1 MRVDIKNI
9 ASFLLDKY
17 LFILFVVGLI
27 TLISGL
33 GLNNFKLDA
42 SSDALV
48 LENDESLKVYRETED
63 EFGDSSFLIITYE
76 PKKELFS
83 DYSISRI
90 ANLEQDLKKIDGV
103 DSVLSLLDAPIF
115 FQPKVGLSEVS
126 DNLKNLSDD
135 EVNLSLAKDEIIKN
149 PIYKELIISE
159 DGNITAMQVV
169 LKGNKEYNQLIND
182 RYDALEKLDSNEP
195 LTTKRKNELQNK
207 LETINSRI
215 SELNN
220 QESDFNKLLISEIRQ
235 TLNKYKDEATIYLG
249 GPSMIATDM
258 MDYIESDLVIF
269 GTAVAVIF
277 ALMLYL
283 FFGSLWYV
291 LLPLMNAFLAT
302 FITAG
307 FLGFMDW
314 KISVVSSNFIAL
326 LLILTISLTV
336 HLLVKI
342 NEIIKSGDTKNIS
355 GVNFRETDLKTA
367 IEEGYVQMLAP
378 CFFAALT
385 TAVAFLSLTFGELKP
400 VIEFGKMMAFG
411 ISIAFILT
419 FTFLPCTIYLIS
431 RFNTKDFLSLHKI
444 TTSLLNFSNNN
455 KTLITTSF
463 VLVFLI
469 FSFGISKLEVENRFI
484 DYFDKDTEIYKGM
497 YEIDSKLGGTA
508 TLDIIISEPAESDIP
523 EKSKVENIKT
533 NLTVIANDFSFDDL
547 FEDDLFEDISSDA
560 SGYWWNTYS
569 LKTLEEIHDY
579 LDSIPEIGK
588 VLSVASGIKLAREIN
603 DGEDLNDL
611 ELALLRSV
619 LPEDIRETLLYSY
632 INKDDS
638 VVRIS
643 TRVNESAAN
652 LNRNEL
658 LEKINYDLQNQF
670 NLKPDQYEITGLAV
684 LYNNMLQSLFKS
696 QIGSLLI
703 VFAVISIML
712 LLIFKSFKVMII
724 GLIPNIFVASSV
736 MGLLGLLRIPLDI
749 MTITVA
755 AISVGMA
762 VDNTIHY
769 IYRYKKELKK
779 TNSVEQAL
787 ANAHTT
793 TGRAIFY
800 TATTIAAGFCIL
812 SLSNFFP
819 TVLFGLFTSLAM
831 VLAFIT
837 SLTVLPNLLVKY
849 KVFQ

>member
-1 MRVDIKNI
+1 MRIDLNKL
-9 ASFLLDKY
+9 AKQLLHKY
-17 LFILFVVGLI
+17 LVILFIVFVV
-27 TLISGL
+27 TVISGF
-33 GLNNFKLDA
+33 GLTNFKLDA

-48 LENDESLKVYRETED
+48 LENDESLKAYREAED

-76 PKKELFS
+76 PNQELFS
-83 DYSISRI
+83 DYSINRI
-90 ANLEQDLKKIDGV
+90 ANLENDLKNIDGV

-115 FQPKVGLSEVS
+115 FQPKVGLTQVA
-126 DNLKNLSDD
+126 DNLKDLTFEDINL
-135 EVNLSLAKDEIIKN
+135 ELAKDEIINN
-149 PIYKELIISE
+149 PIYKELIISN
-159 DGNITAMQVV
+159 DGSVTAMQVV
-169 LKGNKEYNQLIND
+169 LRGNDEYDLLIKE
-182 RYDALEKLDSNEP
+182 RYELLDILSSKEP
-195 LTTKRKNELQNK
+195 LSNDVKVNLQKRLLEINK
-207 LETINSRI
+207 RVST
-215 SELNN
+215 LNN
-220 QESDFNKLLISEIRQ
+220 QESDFNKQLISNIR
-235 TLNKYKDEATIYLG
+235 NVISKYKDEATIYLG

-258 MDYIESDLVIF
+258 MQYIESDLVIF
-269 GTAVAVIF
+269 GSAVALIF
-277 ALMLYL
+277 ALMLFI
-283 FFGSLWYV
+283 FFGSLWFV

-307 FLGFMDW
+307 FLGYMDW

-342 NEIIKSGDTKNIS
+342 NELNKQTNFKDAIIQ
-355 GVNFRETDLKTA
+355 
-367 IEEGYVQMLAP
+367 GYDQMFAP

-385 TAVAFLSLTFGELKP
+385 TAVAFLSLTFGDLKP

-411 ISIAFILT
+411 ISIAFMLT
-419 FTFLPCTIYLIS
+419 FTFLPCALYFIKQS
-431 RFNTKDFLSLHKI
+431 NTKDYLSLHKV
-444 TTSLLNFSNNN
+444 TQTLLNFSQNNRQFITFSFL
-455 KTLITTSF
+455 TL
-463 VLVFLI
+463 
-469 FSFGISKLEVENRFI
+469 FSILCFGISKLEVENRFI
-484 DYFDKDTEIYKGM
+484 DYFDEETEIYKGM

-508 TLDIIISEPAESDIP
+508 TLDIIISQPDDSFESIEIQD
-523 EKSKVENIKT
+523 E
-533 NLTVIANDFSFDDL
+533 F
-547 FEDDLFEDISSDA
+547 FEDDLFEDETSEA
-560 SGYWWNTYS
+560 AGYWWNIYS
-569 LKTLEEIHDY
+569 LNELEKIHDY

-588 VLSVASGIKLAREIN
+588 VLSVASGVKLARQIN

-619 LPEDIRETLLYSY
+619 LPEDIRESLLYSY

-643 TRVNESAAN
+643 TRVNESASN
-652 LNRNEL
+652 LNRNDL
-658 LEKINYDLQNQF
+658 LNMIDNKLQTEF
-670 NLKPDQYEITGLAV
+670 NLDPSQYEMTGLAV

-703 VFAVISIML
+703 VFAVISLML
-712 LLIFKSFKVMII
+712 FLIFKSIKIMII

-736 MGLLGLLRIPLDI
+736 MGLLGLLNIPLDI

-769 IYRYKKELKK
+769 IYRYKKELKV
-779 TNSVEQAL
+779 TNSGQNAL
-787 ANAHTT
+787 KNAHAT

-800 TATTIAAGFCIL
+800 TASTIAAGFCIL

-819 TVLFGLFTSLAM
+819 TILFGLFTSIAM
-831 VLAFIT
+831 ILAFVS
-837 SLTVLPNLLVKY
+837 SLTLLPNLLVKY

>member
-1 MRVDIKNI
+1 MKIDLKNI
-9 ASFLLDKY
+9 GNFLLDRY
-17 LFILFVVGLI
+17 LLILLLVFTLTIITSIGL
-27 TLISGL
+27 S
-33 GLNNFKLDA
+33 NFKLDA

-48 LENDESLKVYRETED
+48 LESDESLKTYREAED
-63 EFGDSSFLIITYE
+63 EFGDSSFLIVTYE
-76 PKKELFS
+76 PKNELFS
-83 DYSISRI
+83 EYSLKKISQ
-90 ANLEQDLKKIDGV
+90 LESDLKNIDGV
-103 DSVLSLLDAPIF
+103 DSVLSILDAPIF
-115 FQPKVGLSEVS
+115 FQPRVGLSEVS
-126 DNLKNLSDD
+126 DNLKNLTDAGVD
-135 EVNLSLAKDEIIKN
+135 LSLAKEEIINN
-149 PIYKELIISE
+149 PIYKELIISG
-159 DGNITAMQVV
+159 DGKVTAMQVV
-169 LKGNKEYNQLIND
+169 LKGNKEYNQLINL
-182 RYDALEKLDSNEP
+182 RYEILEKLDTREP
-195 LTTKRKNELQNK
+195 LTSKTTNQLQND
-207 LETINSRI
+207 LENINTRI
-215 SELNN
+215 SEINN
-220 QESDFNKLLISEIRQ
+220 QESEFNKLLIAEIRQ
-235 TLNKYKDEATIYLG
+235 TLDIYRDEATIYLG

-258 MDYIESDLVIF
+258 MDYIESDLVTF

-291 LLPLMNAFLAT
+291 LLPLLNAFLAT

-342 NEIIKSGDTKNIS
+342 NEIKQEKNLR
-355 GVNFRETDLKTA
+355 NA
-367 IEEGYVQMLAP
+367 IVEGYGQMFAP

-419 FTFLPCTIYLIS
+419 FTFLPCAIYLVNKIK
-431 RFNTKDFLSLHKI
+431 TKDYLSLHKI
-444 TTSLLNFSNNN
+444 TSWLLDFSNNN
-455 KTLITTSF
+455 KITIGSSF
-463 VLVFLI
+463 IIIFII
-469 FSFGISKLEVENRFI
+469 FSYGVSKLEVENRFI
-484 DYFDKDTEIYKGM
+484 DYFDKETEIYQGM

-508 TLDIIISEPAESDIP
+508 TLDIIISEPIESEIP
-523 EKSKVENIKT
+523 EKSKMQNIAT
-533 NLTVIANDFSFDDL
+533 NVAVIANDFSFDDL
-547 FEDDLFEDISSDA
+547 FEDDLFEDMTSDA

-569 LKTLEEIHDY
+569 LKTLEDIHDY

-643 TRVNESAAN
+643 TRVNESSAN

-658 LEKINYDLQNQF
+658 LEKINFDLQNEF
-670 NLKPDQYEITGLAV
+670 NLKPDQYEVTGLAV
-684 LYNNMLQSLFKS
+684 LYNNMLQSLFQS

-712 LLIFKSFKVMII
+712 LIIFKSFKVMVI

-736 MGLLGLLRIPLDI
+736 MGLLGLLKIPLDI

-779 TNSVEQAL
+779 TNSVEHAL
-787 ANAHTT
+787 ENAHTT

>member
-1 MRVDIKNI
+1 MRIDLNKL
-9 ASFLLDKY
+9 AKQLLHKY
-17 LFILFVVGLI
+17 LVILFIVFVV
-27 TLISGL
+27 TVISGF
-33 GLNNFKLDA
+33 GLTNFKLDA

-48 LENDESLKVYRETED
+48 LENDESLKAYREAED

-76 PKKELFS
+76 PNQELFS
-83 DYSISRI
+83 DYSINRI
-90 ANLEQDLKKIDGV
+90 ANLENDLKNIDGV

-115 FQPKVGLSEVS
+115 FQPKVGLTQVA
-126 DNLKNLSDD
+126 DNLKDLTFEDINL
-135 EVNLSLAKDEIIKN
+135 ELAKDEIINN
-149 PIYKELIISE
+149 PIYKELIISN
-159 DGNITAMQVV
+159 DGSVTAMQVV
-169 LKGNKEYNQLIND
+169 LRGNDEYDLLIKE
-182 RYDALEKLDSNEP
+182 RYELLDILSSKEP
-195 LTTKRKNELQNK
+195 LSNDVKVKLQKRLIEINK
-207 LETINSRI
+207 RVST
-215 SELNN
+215 LNN
-220 QESDFNKLLISEIRQ
+220 QESDFNKQLISKIR
-235 TLNKYKDEATIYLG
+235 NVISKYKDEATIYLG

-258 MDYIESDLVIF
+258 MQYIESDLVIF
-269 GTAVAVIF
+269 GSAVALIF
-277 ALMLYL
+277 ALMLFI
-283 FFGSLWYV
+283 FFGSLWFV

-307 FLGFMDW
+307 FLGYMDW

-342 NEIIKSGDTKNIS
+342 NELNKQTNFKDAIIQ
-355 GVNFRETDLKTA
+355 
-367 IEEGYVQMLAP
+367 GYDQMFAP

-385 TAVAFLSLTFGELKP
+385 TAVAFLSLTFGDLKP

-411 ISIAFILT
+411 ISIAFMLT
-419 FTFLPCTIYLIS
+419 FTFLPCALYFIKQS
-431 RFNTKDFLSLHKI
+431 NTKDYLSLHRV
-444 TTSLLNFSNNN
+444 TQTLLNFSQNNRQFI
-455 KTLITTSF
+455 TLSFIT
-463 VLVFLI
+463 L
-469 FSFGISKLEVENRFI
+469 FSILCFGISKLEVENRFI
-484 DYFDKDTEIYKGM
+484 DYFDEETEIYKGM

-508 TLDIIISEPAESDIP
+508 TLDIIISQPDDSFESIEIQD
-523 EKSKVENIKT
+523 E
-533 NLTVIANDFSFDDL
+533 F
-547 FEDDLFEDISSDA
+547 FEDDLFEDETSEA
-560 SGYWWNTYS
+560 AGYWWNIYS
-569 LKTLEEIHDY
+569 LNELEKIHDY

-588 VLSVASGIKLAREIN
+588 VLSVASGVKLARQIN

-619 LPEDIRETLLYSY
+619 LPEDIRESLLYSY

-643 TRVNESAAN
+643 TRVNESASN
-652 LNRNEL
+652 LNRNDL
-658 LEKINYDLQNQF
+658 LNMIDSKLQTEF
-670 NLKPDQYEITGLAV
+670 NLDPSQYEMTGLAV

-703 VFAVISIML
+703 VFAVISLML
-712 LLIFKSFKVMII
+712 FLIFKSIKIMII

-736 MGLLGLLRIPLDI
+736 MGLLGLLNIPLDI

-769 IYRYKKELKK
+769 IYRYKKELKV
-779 TNSVEQAL
+779 TNSAQNAL
-787 ANAHTT
+787 KNAHAT

-800 TATTIAAGFCIL
+800 TASTIAAGFCIL

-819 TVLFGLFTSLAM
+819 TILFGLFTSIAM
-831 VLAFIT
+831 ILAFVS
-837 SLTVLPNLLVKY
+837 SLTLLPNLLVKY

>member
-9 ASFLLDKY
+9 ASFLIDKY
-17 LFILFVVGLI
+17 LLILFFVGLI
-27 TLISGL
+27 SLISGL

-48 LENDESLKVYRETED
+48 LENDESLKAYREAED
-63 EFGDSSFLIITYE
+63 EFGDSSFLIVTYE
-76 PKKELFS
+76 PNKELFS
-83 DYSISRI
+83 DYSINRI
-90 ANLEQDLKKIDGV
+90 ANLENDLKNIDGV

-115 FQPKVGLSEVS
+115 FQPRVGLSQVA
-126 DNLKNLSDD
+126 DNLKDLTD
-135 EVNLSLAKDEIIKN
+135 ENIDLELAKDEIVNN
-149 PIYKELIISE
+149 PIYKELIISK
-159 DGNITAMQVV
+159 DGKTTAMQVV
-169 LKGNKEYNQLIND
+169 LRGNNEYDELIKE
-182 RYDALEKLDSNEP
+182 RYDILEILDSKEP
-195 LTTKRKNELQNK
+195 LTSKNKLDLQNN
-207 LETINSRI
+207 LTNINTRI
-215 SELNN
+215 SEINN
-220 QESDFNKLLISEIRQ
+220 QESDFNKILITNIRN
-235 TLNKYKDEATIYLG
+235 TLDKYKEDATIYLG

-258 MDYIESDLVIF
+258 MDFIEADLIVF
-269 GTAVAVIF
+269 GTAVALIF

-283 FFGSLWYV
+283 FFGSIWLGV
-291 LLPLMNAFLAT
+291 LPLMNAFLTT

-307 FLGFMDW
+307 FLGYMDW

-342 NEIIKSGDTKNIS
+342 NEIKKDTD
-355 GVNFRETDLKTA
+355 FRTA
-367 IEEGYVQMLAP
+367 IVKGYDQMFAP

-419 FTFLPCTIYLIS
+419 FTFLPCILYCIYKPK
-431 RFNTKDFLSLHKI
+431 TKDFLSIYKV
-444 TTSLLNFSNNN
+444 TRSLLSFSQKNRTFIASSYLVIFI
-455 KTLITTSF
+455 TLC
-463 VLVFLI
+463 
-469 FSFGISKLEVENRFI
+469 FGISKLQVENRFI
-484 DYFDKDTEIYKGM
+484 DYFDKNTEIYKGM

-508 TLDIIISEPAESDIP
+508 TLDIIISQPEDNFES
-523 EKSKVENIKT
+523 IK
-533 NLTVIANDFSFDDL
+533 IEDDFFDDDL
-547 FEDDLFEDISSDA
+547 FEDENSSA
-560 SGYWWNTYS
+560 AGYWWNIYS
-569 LKTLEEIHDY
+569 LNKLEDIHDY

-588 VLSVASGIKLAREIN
+588 VLSVASGVKLARQIN
-603 DGEDLNDL
+603 DGKDLNDL

-619 LPEDIRETLLYSY
+619 LPEDIRESLLYSY

-643 TRVNESAAN
+643 TRVNESSTN
-652 LNRNEL
+652 LNRKDL
-658 LEKINYDLQNQF
+658 LDKINHDLKNEF
-670 NLKPDQYEITGLAV
+670 NLKESEYEITGLAV
-684 LYNNMLQSLFKS
+684 LYNNMLQSLFQS

-703 VFAVISIML
+703 VFAVISAML
-712 LLIFKSFKVMII
+712 FLIFRSFKVMII
-724 GLIPNIFVASSV
+724 GLVPNIFVASSV
-736 MGLLGLLRIPLDI
+736 MGLLGLLNIPLDI

-779 TNSVEQAL
+779 NGSDIAL
-787 ANAHTT
+787 KNAHST

-800 TATTIAAGFCIL
+800 TASTIAAGFCIL

-819 TVLFGLFTSLAM
+819 TVLFGVFTSIAM
-831 VLAFIT
+831 MLAFLC
-837 SLTVLPNLLVKY
+837 SLTLLPNLLVKY
-849 KVFQ
+849 KVFE

>member
-1 MRVDIKNI
+1 MRIDPKNI
-9 ASFLLDKY
+9 GKFLLDTY
-17 LFILFVVGLI
+17 LLILLLVFTLTIITSVGL
-27 TLISGL
+27 S
-33 GLNNFKLDA
+33 NFKLDA

-48 LENDESLKVYRETED
+48 LESDESLKTYRKAED
-63 EFGDSSFLIITYE
+63 EFGDTSFLIVTYE
-76 PKKELFS
+76 PKGELFS
-83 DYSISRI
+83 EYSLKKISQ
-90 ANLEQDLKKIDGV
+90 LENDLKNIDGV
-103 DSVLSLLDAPIF
+103 DSVLSILDAPIF
-115 FQPKVGLSEVS
+115 FQPRVGLSEVS
-126 DNLKNLSDD
+126 DNLKNLTDKGVD
-135 EVNLSLAKDEIIKN
+135 LNLAKEEIIKN
-149 PIYKELIISE
+149 PIYKELIISN
-159 DGNITAMQVV
+159 DGKVTAMQVV
-169 LKGNKEYNQLIND
+169 LKGNSEYNQLINS
-182 RYDALEKLDSNEP
+182 RYEILDKLDSREP
-195 LTTKRKNELQNK
+195 LTSK
-207 LETINSRI
+207 TINQLQIDLKNINARI
-215 SELNN
+215 SEINN
-220 QESDFNKLLISEIRQ
+220 QESEFNKLLISEIRE
-235 TLNKYKDEATIYLG
+235 TLDIYRDEATIYLG

-258 MDYIESDLVIF
+258 MEYIESDLVIF

-291 LLPLMNAFLAT
+291 LLPLLNAFLAT

-342 NEIIKSGDTKNIS
+342 NEIKKEKNL
-355 GVNFRETDLKTA
+355 RDA
-367 IEEGYVQMLAP
+367 IVEGYGQMFAP

-419 FTFLPCTIYLIS
+419 FTFLPCALYLVSKIK
-431 RFNTKDFLSLHKI
+431 TKDYLSLHNI
-444 TTSLLNFSNNN
+444 TSWILTFSNNN
-455 KTLITTSF
+455 KMFIGSTFI
-463 VLVFLI
+463 VVFII
-469 FSFGISKLEVENRFI
+469 FSYGVSKLEVENRFI
-484 DYFDKDTEIYKGM
+484 DYFDKETEIYQGM

-508 TLDIIISEPAESDIP
+508 TLDIIISEPLESDIP
-523 EKSKVENIKT
+523 EKSKMQNIVT
-533 NLTVIANDFSFDDL
+533 NVGVIADDFSFDDL
-547 FEDDLFEDISSDA
+547 FEDDLFEDMTSDA

-569 LKTLEEIHDY
+569 LKTLEDIHDY

-603 DGEDLNDL
+603 EGEDLNDL

-658 LEKINYDLQNQF
+658 LEKINYDLQNEF

-684 LYNNMLQSLFKS
+684 LYNNMLQSLFQS

-712 LLIFKSFKVMII
+712 LLIFKSFKVMVI
-724 GLIPNIFVASSV
+724 GLIPNVFVASSV
-736 MGLLGLLRIPLDI
+736 MGLLGLLKIPLDI

-779 TNSVEQAL
+779 TDSVEQAL
-787 ANAHTT
+787 ENAHTT

-831 VLAFIT
+831 VLAFVT

>member
-1 MRVDIKNI
+1 MRIDLNKL
-9 ASFLLDKY
+9 AKQLLHKY
-17 LFILFVVGLI
+17 LVILFIVFVV
-27 TLISGL
+27 TVISGF
-33 GLNNFKLDA
+33 GLTNFKLDA

-48 LENDESLKVYRETED
+48 LENDESLKAYREAED

-76 PKKELFS
+76 PNQELFS
-83 DYSISRI
+83 DYSINII
-90 ANLEQDLKKIDGV
+90 ANLENDLKNIDGV

-115 FQPKVGLSEVS
+115 FQPKVGLTQVA
-126 DNLKNLSDD
+126 DNLKDLTFEDINL
-135 EVNLSLAKDEIIKN
+135 ELAKDEIINN
-149 PIYKELIISE
+149 PIYKELIISN
-159 DGNITAMQVV
+159 DGSVTAMQVV
-169 LKGNKEYNQLIND
+169 LRGNDEYDLLIKE
-182 RYDALEKLDSNEP
+182 RYELLDILSSKEP
-195 LTTKRKNELQNK
+195 LSNDVKANLQKRLIEINK
-207 LETINSRI
+207 RVSM
-215 SELNN
+215 LNN
-220 QESDFNKLLISEIRQ
+220 QESDFNKQLISNIR
-235 TLNKYKDEATIYLG
+235 NVISKYKDEATIYLG

-258 MDYIESDLVIF
+258 MQYIESDLVIF
-269 GTAVAVIF
+269 GSAVALIF
-277 ALMLYL
+277 ALMLFI
-283 FFGSLWYV
+283 FFGSLWFV

-307 FLGFMDW
+307 FLGYMDW

-342 NEIIKSGDTKNIS
+342 NELNKQTNFKDAIIQ
-355 GVNFRETDLKTA
+355 
-367 IEEGYVQMLAP
+367 GYDQMFAP

-385 TAVAFLSLTFGELKP
+385 TAVAFLSLTFGDLKP

-411 ISIAFILT
+411 ISIAFMLT
-419 FTFLPCTIYLIS
+419 FTFLPCALYFINQS
-431 RFNTKDFLSLHKI
+431 NTKDYLSLHKV
-444 TTSLLNFSNNN
+444 TQTLLNFSQNNRQFITFSFL
-455 KTLITTSF
+455 TL
-463 VLVFLI
+463 
-469 FSFGISKLEVENRFI
+469 FSILCFGISKLEVENRFI
-484 DYFDKDTEIYKGM
+484 DYFDKETEIYKGM

-508 TLDIIISEPAESDIP
+508 TLDIIISQPDDSFESIEIQD
-523 EKSKVENIKT
+523 E
-533 NLTVIANDFSFDDL
+533 F
-547 FEDDLFEDISSDA
+547 FEDDLFEDETSEA
-560 SGYWWNTYS
+560 AGYWWNTYS
-569 LKTLEEIHDY
+569 LNELEKIHDY

-588 VLSVASGIKLAREIN
+588 VLSVASGVKLARQIN

-619 LPEDIRETLLYSY
+619 LPEDIRESLLYSY

-643 TRVNESAAN
+643 TRVNESASN
-652 LNRNEL
+652 LNRNDL
-658 LEKINYDLQNQF
+658 LNMIDNKLQTEF
-670 NLKPDQYEITGLAV
+670 NLDPSQYEMTGLAV

-703 VFAVISIML
+703 VFAVISLML
-712 LLIFKSFKVMII
+712 FLIFKSIKIMII

-736 MGLLGLLRIPLDI
+736 MGLLGLLNIPLDI

-769 IYRYKKELKK
+769 IYRYKKELKV
-779 TNSVEQAL
+779 TNSAQNAL
-787 ANAHTT
+787 KNAHAT

-800 TATTIAAGFCIL
+800 TASTIAAGFCIL

-819 TVLFGLFTSLAM
+819 TILFGLFTSIAM
-831 VLAFIT
+831 ILAFVS
-837 SLTVLPNLLVKY
+837 SLTLLPNLLVKY

>member
-1 MRVDIKNI
+1 MRIDLKNI
-9 ASFLLDKY
+9 GNFLLDKY
-17 LFILFVVGLI
+17 LLILSIVFVLTIITSVGL
-27 TLISGL
+27 S
-33 GLNNFKLDA
+33 NFKLDA

-48 LENDESLKVYRETED
+48 LENDESLKTYREAEE
-63 EFGDSSFLIITYE
+63 EFGDSSFLIVTYE
-76 PKKELFS
+76 PKNELFS
-83 DYSISRI
+83 EYSLKKISE
-90 ANLEQDLKKIDGV
+90 LESDLKNIDGV
-103 DSVLSLLDAPIF
+103 DSVLSILDAPIF
-115 FQPKVGLSEVS
+115 FQPRVGLSEVS
-126 DNLKNLSDD
+126 DNLKNLTDSGVDL
-135 EVNLSLAKDEIIKN
+135 NLAKEEIINN
-149 PIYKELIISE
+149 PIYKELIISS
-159 DGNITAMQVV
+159 DGRVTAMQVV
-169 LKGNKEYNQLIND
+169 LKGNDEYNKLINL
-182 RYDALEKLDSNEP
+182 RYEILDKLDSREP
-195 LTTKRKNELQNK
+195 LTSKTINQLQND
-207 LETINSRI
+207 LENINTRI
-215 SELNN
+215 SEINN
-220 QESDFNKLLISEIRQ
+220 QESEFNKLLITEIRQ
-235 TLNKYKDEATIYLG
+235 TLDIYRDEATIYLG

-258 MDYIESDLVIF
+258 MDYIESDLIIF

-283 FFGSLWYV
+283 FFGSMWYV
-291 LLPLMNAFLAT
+291 LLPLLNAFLAT

-342 NEIIKSGDTKNIS
+342 NEIKKEKNLR
-355 GVNFRETDLKTA
+355 NA
-367 IEEGYVQMLAP
+367 IVEGYGQMFAP

-411 ISIAFILT
+411 ISIAYILT
-419 FTFLPCTIYLIS
+419 FTFLPCAIYLVSKIK
-431 RFNTKDFLSLHKI
+431 TKDYLSLHRI
-444 TTSLLNFSNNN
+444 TSWILDFSNNN
-455 KTLITTSF
+455 KIIIGSSF
-463 VLVFLI
+463 IIIFII
-469 FSFGISKLEVENRFI
+469 FSYGVSKLEVENRFI
-484 DYFDKDTEIYKGM
+484 DYFDKETEIYQGM

-508 TLDIIISEPAESDIP
+508 TLDIIISEPIESDIP
-523 EKSKVENIKT
+523 EKSKMQNIAT
-533 NLTVIANDFSFDDL
+533 NVAVIANDFSFDDL
-547 FEDDLFEDISSDA
+547 FEDDLFEDMTSDA

-569 LKTLEEIHDY
+569 LKTLEDIHDY

-643 TRVNESAAN
+643 TRVNESSTN

-658 LEKINYDLQNQF
+658 LEKINYDLQNEF

-684 LYNNMLQSLFKS
+684 LYNNMLQSLFQS

-712 LLIFKSFKVMII
+712 LLIFKSFKVMVI

-736 MGLLGLLRIPLDI
+736 MGLLGLLKIPLDI

-779 TNSVEQAL
+779 TNSVEKAL
-787 ANAHTT
+787 ENAHTT

>member
-1 MRVDIKNI
+1 MRIDLKNI
-9 ASFLLDKY
+9 GNFLLDKY
-17 LFILFVVGLI
+17 LLILSLVFVLTIITSVGL
-27 TLISGL
+27 S
-33 GLNNFKLDA
+33 NFKLDA

-48 LENDESLKVYRETED
+48 LESDESLKTYREAEE
-63 EFGDSSFLIITYE
+63 EFGDSSFLIVTYE
-76 PKKELFS
+76 PKNELFS
-83 DYSISRI
+83 EYSLKKISQ
-90 ANLEQDLKKIDGV
+90 LESDLKNIDGV
-103 DSVLSLLDAPIF
+103 DSVLSILDAPIF
-115 FQPKVGLSEVS
+115 FQPRVGLSEVS
-126 DNLKNLSDD
+126 DNLKNLTDAGVD
-135 EVNLSLAKDEIIKN
+135 LNLAKEEIINN
-149 PIYKELIISE
+149 PIYKELIISG
-159 DGNITAMQVV
+159 DGKVTAIQVV
-169 LKGNKEYNQLIND
+169 LKGNDEYNKLINL
-182 RYDALEKLDSNEP
+182 RYEILDKLDSREP
-195 LTTKRKNELQNK
+195 LTSK
-207 LETINSRI
+207 TINQFQNDLENINKRI
-215 SELNN
+215 SEINN
-220 QESDFNKLLISEIRQ
+220 QESEFNKLLISEIRQ
-235 TLNKYKDEATIYLG
+235 TLDIYRDEATIYLG

-258 MDYIESDLVIF
+258 MEYIESDLVIF

-291 LLPLMNAFLAT
+291 LLPLLNAFLAT

-314 KISVVSSNFIAL
+314 KISVVSSNFLAL

-342 NEIIKSGDTKNIS
+342 NEIKKEKNLR
-355 GVNFRETDLKTA
+355 NA
-367 IEEGYVQMLAP
+367 IVEGYGQMFAP

-419 FTFLPCTIYLIS
+419 FTFLPCAIYLVSKIK
-431 RFNTKDFLSLHKI
+431 TKDYLSLHKI
-444 TTSLLNFSNNN
+444 TSWILDFSNNN
-455 KTLITTSF
+455 KIIIGFSF
-463 VLVFLI
+463 ISIFII
-469 FSFGISKLEVENRFI
+469 FSYGVTKLEVENRFI
-484 DYFDKDTEIYKGM
+484 DYFDKETEIYQGM

-508 TLDIIISEPAESDIP
+508 TLDIIISEPIESDIP
-523 EKSKVENIKT
+523 EKSKMRNIAT
-533 NLTVIANDFSFDDL
+533 NVAVIANDFSFDDL
-547 FEDDLFEDISSDA
+547 FEDDLFEDMTSDA

-569 LKTLEEIHDY
+569 LKTLENIHDY

-611 ELALLRSV
+611 ELAILRSV

-643 TRVNESAAN
+643 TRVNESSAN

-658 LEKINYDLQNQF
+658 LEKINNDLQNQF

-684 LYNNMLQSLFKS
+684 LYNNMLQSLFQS

-712 LLIFKSFKVMII
+712 LIIFKSFKVMVI

-736 MGLLGLLRIPLDI
+736 MGLLGLLKIPLDI

-779 TNSVEQAL
+779 TGSVDQAL
-787 ANAHTT
+787 KNAHTT

-819 TVLFGLFTSLAM
+819 TVLFGLFTSFAM
-831 VLAFIT
+831 ALAFIT

>member
-9 ASFLLDKY
+9 ASFLIDKY
-17 LFILFVVGLI
+17 LLILFFVGLI
-27 TLISGL
+27 SLISGL

-48 LENDESLKVYRETED
+48 LENDESLKAYREAED
-63 EFGDSSFLIITYE
+63 EFGDSSFLIVTYE
-76 PKKELFS
+76 PNKELFS
-83 DYSISRI
+83 DYSINRI
-90 ANLEQDLKKIDGV
+90 ANLENDLKNIDGV

-115 FQPKVGLSEVS
+115 FQPRVGLSQVA
-126 DNLKNLSDD
+126 DNLKDLTD
-135 EVNLSLAKDEIIKN
+135 ENIDLELAKDEIVNN
-149 PIYKELIISE
+149 PIYKELIISK
-159 DGNITAMQVV
+159 DGKTTAMQVV
-169 LKGNKEYNQLIND
+169 LRGNNEYDELIKE
-182 RYDALEKLDSNEP
+182 RYDILESLDSKEP
-195 LTTKRKNELQNK
+195 LTSKNKLDLQNN
-207 LETINSRI
+207 LTIINTRI
-215 SELNN
+215 SEINN
-220 QESDFNKLLISEIRQ
+220 QESDFNKILITNIRN
-235 TLNKYKDEATIYLG
+235 TLDKYKEDATIYLG

-258 MDYIESDLVIF
+258 MDYIEADLMVF
-269 GTAVAVIF
+269 GTAVALIF

-283 FFGSLWYV
+283 FFGSIWLV
-291 LLPLMNAFLAT
+291 VLPLMNAFLAT

-307 FLGFMDW
+307 FLGYMDW

-342 NEIIKSGDTKNIS
+342 NEIKKDTD
-355 GVNFRETDLKTA
+355 FRTA
-367 IEEGYVQMLAP
+367 IVKGYDQMFAP

-419 FTFLPCTIYLIS
+419 FTFLPCILYLIYKPK
-431 RFNTKDFLSLHKI
+431 TKDFLSIYKV
-444 TTSLLNFSNNN
+444 TRSLLSFSQKNRTFIASSFLVIFI
-455 KTLITTSF
+455 TLC
-463 VLVFLI
+463 
-469 FSFGISKLEVENRFI
+469 FGISKLQVENRFI
-484 DYFDKDTEIYKGM
+484 DYFDKNTEIYKGM

-508 TLDIIISEPAESDIP
+508 TLDIIISQPEDNFES
-523 EKSKVENIKT
+523 IK
-533 NLTVIANDFSFDDL
+533 IEDDFFDDDL
-547 FEDDLFEDISSDA
+547 FEDENSSA
-560 SGYWWNTYS
+560 AGYWWNIYS
-569 LKTLEEIHDY
+569 LNKLEDIHDY

-588 VLSVASGIKLAREIN
+588 VLSVASGVKLARQIN

-619 LPEDIRETLLYSY
+619 LPEDIRESLLYSY

-643 TRVNESAAN
+643 TRINESSTS
-652 LNRNEL
+652 LNRKDL
-658 LEKINYDLQNQF
+658 LDKINHDLKNEF
-670 NLKPDQYEITGLAV
+670 NLKESEYEITGLAV
-684 LYNNMLQSLFKS
+684 LYNNMLQSLFQS

-703 VFAVISIML
+703 VFAVISAML
-712 LLIFKSFKVMII
+712 FLIFRSFKVMII
-724 GLIPNIFVASSV
+724 GLVPNIFVASSV
-736 MGLLGLLRIPLDI
+736 MGLLGLLNIPLDI

-779 TNSVEQAL
+779 NGSDIAL
-787 ANAHTT
+787 KNAHST

-800 TATTIAAGFCIL
+800 TASTIAAGFCIL

-819 TVLFGLFTSLAM
+819 TVLFGVFTSIAM
-831 VLAFIT
+831 MLAFLC
-837 SLTVLPNLLVKY
+837 SLTLLPNLLVKY
-849 KVFQ
+849 KVFE

>member
-1 MRVDIKNI
+1 MRIDLKNI
-9 ASFLLDKY
+9 GNFLLDRY
-17 LFILFVVGLI
+17 LLILLLVFTLTIITSIGL
-27 TLISGL
+27 S
-33 GLNNFKLDA
+33 NFKLDA

-48 LENDESLKVYRETED
+48 LESDESLKTYREAED
-63 EFGDSSFLIITYE
+63 EFGDSSFLIVTYE
-76 PKKELFS
+76 PKNELFS
-83 DYSISRI
+83 EYSLKKISQ
-90 ANLEQDLKKIDGV
+90 LESDLKNIDGV
-103 DSVLSLLDAPIF
+103 DSVLSILDAPIF
-115 FQPKVGLSEVS
+115 FQPRVGLSEVS
-126 DNLKNLSDD
+126 DNLKNLTDP
-135 EVNLSLAKDEIIKN
+135 EVDLNLAKEEIINN
-149 PIYKELIISE
+149 PIYKELIISN
-159 DGNITAMQVV
+159 DGKTTAMQVV
-169 LKGNKEYNQLIND
+169 LKGNKEYNQLINS
-182 RYDALEKLDSNEP
+182 RYEILEKLDSREP
-195 LTTKRKNELQNK
+195 LTSKTINQLQND
-207 LETINSRI
+207 LENINTRI
-215 SELNN
+215 SEINN
-220 QESDFNKLLISEIRQ
+220 QESEFNKLLIAEIRQ
-235 TLNKYKDEATIYLG
+235 TLDIYRDEATIYLG

-258 MDYIESDLVIF
+258 MEYIESDLVIF
-269 GTAVAVIF
+269 GTAVAFIF

-291 LLPLMNAFLAT
+291 LLPLLNAFLAT

-342 NEIIKSGDTKNIS
+342 NEIKKDKNLR
-355 GVNFRETDLKTA
+355 NA
-367 IEEGYVQMLAP
+367 IVEGYGQMFAP

-419 FTFLPCTIYLIS
+419 FTFLPCAIYLVSKIK
-431 RFNTKDFLSLHKI
+431 TKDYLSLHKI
-444 TTSLLNFSNNN
+444 TSWILDFSNNN
-455 KTLITTSF
+455 KIIIGSSF
-463 VLVFLI
+463 IIVFII
-469 FSFGISKLEVENRFI
+469 FSYGVSKLEVENRFI
-484 DYFDKDTEIYKGM
+484 DYFDKETEIYQGM

-508 TLDIIISEPAESDIP
+508 TLDIIISEPTESDIP
-523 EKSKVENIKT
+523 EKSKMQNIAT
-533 NLTVIANDFSFDDL
+533 NVAVIANDFSFDDL
-547 FEDDLFEDISSDA
+547 FEDDLFEDMTSDA
-560 SGYWWNTYS
+560 SGYWWNAYS
-569 LKTLEEIHDY
+569 LKTLEDIHDY

-643 TRVNESAAN
+643 TRVNESSAN

-658 LEKINYDLQNQF
+658 LEKINYDLQNEF

-684 LYNNMLQSLFKS
+684 LYNNMLQSLFQS

-712 LLIFKSFKVMII
+712 LLIFKSFKVMVI

-736 MGLLGLLRIPLDI
+736 MGLLGLLKIPLDI

-779 TNSVEQAL
+779 TDSVEKAL
-787 ANAHTT
+787 GNAHTT

-819 TVLFGLFTSLAM
+819 TILFGLFTSLAM

>member
-1 MRVDIKNI
+1 MRIDLKNI
-9 ASFLLDKY
+9 GNFLLDKY
-17 LFILFVVGLI
+17 LLILSLVFVLTIITSVGL
-27 TLISGL
+27 S
-33 GLNNFKLDA
+33 NFKLDA

-48 LENDESLKVYRETED
+48 LESDESLKTYREAEE
-63 EFGDSSFLIITYE
+63 EFGDSSFLIVTYE
-76 PKKELFS
+76 PKNELFS
-83 DYSISRI
+83 EYSLKKISE
-90 ANLEQDLKKIDGV
+90 LESDLKNIDGV
-103 DSVLSLLDAPIF
+103 DSVLSILDAPIF
-115 FQPKVGLSEVS
+115 FQPRVGLSEVS
-126 DNLKNLSDD
+126 DNLKNLTDAGVD
-135 EVNLSLAKDEIIKN
+135 LNLAKEEIINN
-149 PIYKELIISE
+149 PIYKELIISS
-159 DGNITAMQVV
+159 DGRVTAMQVV
-169 LKGNKEYNQLIND
+169 LKGNDEYNKLINL
-182 RYDALEKLDSNEP
+182 RYEILDKLDSREP
-195 LTTKRKNELQNK
+195 LTSKTINQLQND
-207 LETINSRI
+207 LENINTRI
-215 SELNN
+215 SEINN
-220 QESDFNKLLISEIRQ
+220 QESEFNKLLIAEIRR
-235 TLNKYKDEATIYLG
+235 TLDIYRDEATIYLG

-258 MDYIESDLVIF
+258 MDYIESDLIVF

-277 ALMLYL
+277 AVMLYL
-283 FFGSLWYV
+283 FFGSMWYV
-291 LLPLMNAFLAT
+291 LLPLLNAFLAT

-342 NEIIKSGDTKNIS
+342 NEIKKEKKLRN
-355 GVNFRETDLKTA
+355 A
-367 IEEGYVQMLAP
+367 IVEGYGQMFAP

-419 FTFLPCTIYLIS
+419 FTFLPCAIYLVSKIK
-431 RFNTKDFLSLHKI
+431 TKDYLSLHRI
-444 TTSLLNFSNNN
+444 TSWILDFSNNN
-455 KTLITTSF
+455 KIIIGSSF
-463 VLVFLI
+463 IIIFII
-469 FSFGISKLEVENRFI
+469 FSYGVSKLEVENRFI
-484 DYFDKDTEIYKGM
+484 DYFDKETEIYQGM

-508 TLDIIISEPAESDIP
+508 TLDIIISEPIESDIP
-523 EKSKVENIKT
+523 EKSKMQNIAT
-533 NLTVIANDFSFDDL
+533 NVAVIANDFSFDDL
-547 FEDDLFEDISSDA
+547 FEDDLFEDMTSDA

-569 LKTLEEIHDY
+569 LKTLEDIHDY

-643 TRVNESAAN
+643 TRVNESSTN

-658 LEKINYDLQNQF
+658 LEKINYDLQNEF

-684 LYNNMLQSLFKS
+684 LYNNMLQSLFQS

-712 LLIFKSFKVMII
+712 LLIFKSFKVMVI

-736 MGLLGLLRIPLDI
+736 MGLLGLLKIPLDI

-779 TNSVEQAL
+779 TNSVEKAL
-787 ANAHTT
+787 ENAHTT